1 VIPTAVIDRFAKIV
15 DKEKKMVVRNAPS
28 MAEGRTWAKTFRGK
42 AKVKRPPACAMSFG
56 LIAGGG

>member
-1 VIPTAVIDRFAKIV
+1 VIDRFAKIV